1 MSRVVVPKKADKKL
15 YRWAAETFDGEAF
28 GMIVGAMTIL
38 GVPFMIG
45 AAIDFS
51 LLFLLLL
58 IPYVLFIAGG
68 GKLYLN
74 SIYSSNYSKSLY
86 AKAYEVYDL
95 TLHPDSRRDARVL
108 LENVWTHEKAVS
120 AVGKLHDSK
129 HSCADCARRVQ
140 LMEDFKDSQPIAG
153 TDTSDIESLE
163 MKLSVRKEL
172 SA

>member
-15 YRWAAETFDGEAF
+15 YRWAAGAFDGEAF

-68 GKLYLN
+68 GMFYLN
-74 SIYSSNYSKSLY
+74 SAYVGHYSKSLY
-86 AKAYEVYDL
+86 GEAYEIYDMI
-95 TLHPDSRRDARVL
+95 LHPDSRSDARIL
-108 LENVWTHEKAVS
+108 LENVWTHEKAMK
-120 AVGKLHDSK
+120 AVGKDHVYE
-129 HSCADCARRVQ
+129 HNCEACYRRVS

-153 TDTSDIESLE
+153 TDTSDIDSLE